1 MKRGLQTAAVALFL
15 GMVLCA
21 SWANAEAQ
29 DALKGVLDAV
39 TGSEAVQGAA
49 TGALSESDMTAGLKE
64 ALARGVQTAVEKLGQ
79 TDGFLGDSLVR
90 IPVPEKV
97 DMVAQTARKLGQ
109 GQYVDQFVASMN
121 RAAEKAVPEAAEIL
135 GNAIRGMSVEDAAR
149 IVNGPDD
156 AATQYFRKTSESALA
171 ERFLPIVKDATDS
184 VGVTSAYK
192 SLTAQVGG
200 QPAGETGS
208 ESGEETDGQ
217 TGGQIGGMLGGVA
230 KAVGVP
236 GLGEMGQGLD
246 LDQYVTNQALDGLF
260 TYIAKEE
267 QRIRENPLA
276 RSSELLEKVFG
287 R

>member
-1 MKRGLQTAAVALFL
+1 MMKRAILKTAVALFL
-15 GMVLCA
+15 AIGLWA
-21 SWANAEAQ
+21 SCANA
-29 DALKGVLDAV
+29 DDKLKGVLDAV
-39 TGSEAVQGAA
+39 TGSEAVRGAA
-49 TGALSESDMTAGLKE
+49 AGALSESEMAAGLKE
-64 ALARGVQTAVEKLGQ
+64 ALAQGVQTAVEKLGR

-97 DMVAQTARKLGQ
+97 DRVAQTARALGQ
-109 GQYVDQFVASMN
+109 GQYVDEFVVSMN

-135 GNAIRGMSVEDAAR
+135 GNAIRAISVEDAAR

-171 ERFLPIVKDATDS
+171 DRFRPIVADATDS
-184 VGVTSAYK
+184 VGVTAAYK
-192 SLTAQVGG
+192 SLAAQVGG
-200 QPAGETGS
+200 QAAGETAG
-208 ESGEETDGQ
+208 ESGEETDRQ
-217 TGGQIGGMLGGVA
+217 AAGQIGGMLGGIA

-236 GLGEMGQGLD
+236 GLDEMGQGLD

-267 QRIRENPLA
+267 RRIRENPLA
-276 RSSELLEKVFG
+276 RSSDLLEKVFG

>member
-1 MKRGLQTAAVALFL
+1 
-15 GMVLCA
+15 
-21 SWANAEAQ
+21 
-29 DALKGVLDAV
+29 
-39 TGSEAVQGAA
+39 
-49 TGALSESDMTAGLKE
+49 MTAGLKE
-64 ALARGVQTAVEKLGQ
+64 ALAQGVQTAVEQLGQ
-79 TDGFLGDSLVR
+79 TDGFLGESLVR
-90 IPVPEKV
+90 IPVPEKM

-109 GQYVDQFVASMN
+109 GQYVDQFVTSMN

-135 GNAIRGMSVEDAAR
+135 GNAIRAMSVEDAAR

-171 ERFLPIVKDATDS
+171 DRFLPIVKDATDS

-200 QPAGETGS
+200 QAAGETDG
-208 ESGEETDGQ
+208 ESGEETGGQ
-217 TGGQIGGMLGGVA
+217 TAGMIGGIA

-267 QRIRENPLA
+267 RRIRENPLA

>member
-1 MKRGLQTAAVALFL
+1 MRKRGMLKTVL
-15 GMVLCA
+15 GMVLAIGLFA
-21 SWANAEAQ
+21 SCANA
-29 DALKGVLDAV
+29 DAGDKLKGVLDAV
-39 TGSEAVQGAA
+39 TGSEAVRGAA
-49 TGALSESDMTAGLKE
+49 AGALSESEMAAGLKE
-64 ALARGVQTAVEKLGQ
+64 ALAQGVQTAVEKLGQ

-97 DMVAQTARKLGQ
+97 DRVAQTARTLGQ
-109 GQYVDQFVASMN
+109 GQYVDEFVTSMN

-135 GNAIRGMSVEDAAR
+135 GNAIRTMSVEDAAQ

-171 ERFLPIVKDATDS
+171 DRFRPIVADATDS

-192 SLTAQVGG
+192 SLTVQVGG
-200 QPAGETGS
+200 QTAGEAGS
-208 ESGEETDGQ
+208 ESGEQTDGQ
-217 TGGQIGGMLGGVA
+217 VGGMLGGIA

-236 GLGEMGQGLD
+236 GLGEMGQGVD

>member
-1 MKRGLQTAAVALFL
+1 
-15 GMVLCA
+15 VLAIGFFA
-21 SWANAEAQ
+21 SCANA
-29 DALKGVLDAV
+29 DTGDKLNGVLDAV
-39 TGSEAVQGAA
+39 TGSEAVRGAA
-49 TGALSESDMTAGLKE
+49 VGALSESEMAAGLKE
-64 ALARGVQTAVEKLGQ
+64 ALAQGVQTAVEKLGQ

-97 DMVAQTARKLGQ
+97 DRVAQTARTLGQ
-109 GQYVDQFVASMN
+109 GQYVDEFVTSMN

-135 GNAIRGMSVEDAAR
+135 GNAIRAMSVEDAAQ
-149 IVNGPDD
+149 IVSGPDD
-156 AATQYFRKTSESALA
+156 AATQYFRKTSKSALA
-171 ERFLPIVKDATDS
+171 ERFLPIVQKATDS

-200 QPAGETGS
+200 QAAGETGS
-208 ESGEETDGQ
+208 ESGEETDRQ
-217 TGGQIGGMLGGVA
+217 AGGQIGGMLGGIA

-276 RSSELLEKVFG
+276 RSSDLLEKVFG